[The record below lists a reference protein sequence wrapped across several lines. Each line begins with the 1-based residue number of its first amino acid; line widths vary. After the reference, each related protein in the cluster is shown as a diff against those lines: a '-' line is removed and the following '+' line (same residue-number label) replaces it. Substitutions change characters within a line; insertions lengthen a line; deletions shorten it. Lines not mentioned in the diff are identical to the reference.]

1 MENKNESEVGAQALG
16 RNVRMSAI
24 KMRRIIDRI
33 RGCSYEE
40 ALVLPES
47 MPYKACYLISQL
59 VLSAAANAST
69 NLGLNKSDLFISE
82 ARVDNSTYLKRFR
95 PRAQGRGYP
104 IKKPTC
110 EVTIKS
116 NLRFAGKMKNGD
128 MRDDYQLKYIEG

>member
-1 MENKNESEVGAQALG
+1 MENRNKLEVGVQALG
-16 RNVRMSAI
+16 RNIRVSAI
-24 KMRRIIDRI
+24 KMRRITDRI

-40 ALVLPES
+40 ALVLLES

-69 NLGLNKSDLFISE
+69 NLGLKKSDLFISE
-82 ARVDNSTYLKRFR
+82 ARVDNSTYPKRFR

-116 NLRFAGKMKNGD
+116 NSRFAVKIK
-128 MRDDYQLKYIEG
+128 K